1 MEEREGT
8 LDGAAVN
15 VVIADDH
22 GVVRGGL
29 RLLLHQQEDFHV
41 IGEAEDVPGAL
52 RLCELRRPD
61 VLVLD
66 LNMPGASSI
75 EAIPEIRRRWPE
87 THVVVLTMQDDPAYA
102 RAALQAGADGYVLKE
117 SAESELVN
125 AVRQVSR
132 GHTYLN
138 PELGA
143 RLARTPSE
151 PERPDDLTERELEV
165 LRLIALGHTNGEI
178 GSQLYLSVRTV
189 ETHRAHIQQKTGAT
203 SRAELV
209 RYALDRGLIGS

>member
-1 MEEREGT
+1 MSEGES
-8 LDGAAVN
+8 GAEAASVN

-66 LNMPGASSI
+66 LNMPGPSSI

-87 THVVVLTMQDDPAYA
+87 THVVVLTMQDDPSYA

-117 SAESELVN
+117 SAESELVD
-125 AVRQVSR
+125 AVRPVSR
-132 GHTYLN
+132 GDTYLN
-138 PELGA
+138 PGLGA
-143 RLARTPSE
+143 RVARAPAE
-151 PERPDDLTERELEV
+151 PARPDDLTDRELEV

-189 ETHRAHIQQKTGAT
+189 
-203 SRAELV
+203 
-209 RYALDRGLIGS
+209 